1 VRVKY
6 PASVSLPCKR
16 ISWEAQAGE
25 TRLSIYGTAR
35 ELLEFMRDRK
45 KLWLLPIVTV
55 LVLLGGLLVLAEGSA
70 LAPFIYSIF

>member
-1 VRVKY
+1 VLR
-6 PASVSLPCKR
+6 ASEYLGASHG
-16 ISWEAQAGE
+16 SEA
-25 TRLSIYGTAR
+25 RLSIYGTAR

>member
-1 VRVKY
+1 MLR
-6 PASVSLPCKR
+6 ASEYLGQSHA
-16 ISWEAQAGE
+16 SEAP
-25 TRLSIYGTAR
+25 LSFYGTAR

>member
-1 VRVKY
+1 
-6 PASVSLPCKR
+6 
-16 ISWEAQAGE
+16 
-25 TRLSIYGTAR
+25 
-35 ELLEFMRDRK
+35 MRDRK